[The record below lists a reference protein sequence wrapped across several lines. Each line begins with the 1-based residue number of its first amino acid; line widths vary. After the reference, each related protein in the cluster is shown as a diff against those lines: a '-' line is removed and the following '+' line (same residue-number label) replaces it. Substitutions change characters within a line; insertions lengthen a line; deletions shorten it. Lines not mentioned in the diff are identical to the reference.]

1 MSDRH
6 LCKAKRAGTGEWVV
20 GFYVRCRNHD
30 YILPIF
36 NDCEVFYGYDD
47 RYDDFVEV
55 DLSTICQ
62 CTEIGKEVGI
72 NRTVWENEIYQWE
85 DAAYGKCTGIIRYGK
100 YLQDGSGN
108 EYPEIACYGFY
119 AEIVKVEPYPGL
131 DMSDY
136 PTYLRMISVLE
147 IFIRNSGIKLL
158 GNIFDNPELNLI
170 CGATGED
177 ANNVGKPDW
186 CPLVPLPEK
195 MPTYLCI
202 NSEKGYCE
210 GRNDCIDASACLR
223 KLNSS
228 DNEKG
233 SKM

>member
-1 MSDRH
+1 MSDRY
-6 LCKAKRAGTGEWVV
+6 LCKAKRTDNGEWV
-20 GFYVRCRNHD
+20 GGIPFE
-30 YILPIF
+30 IESKSMMLIK
-36 NDCEVFYGYDD
+36 DD
-47 RYDDFVEV
+47 ENLLRVHYLEENMWSAEIYAIEV
-55 DLSTICQ
+55 DPSTICQ

-72 NRTVWENEIYQWE
+72 NRSVWENEIYQWE

-158 GNIFDNPELNLI
+158 GNIFDNPELL
-170 CGATGED
+170 E
-177 ANNVGKPDW
+177 V
-186 CPLVPLPEK
+186 E
-195 MPTYLCI
+195 
-202 NSEKGYCE
+202 
-210 GRNDCIDASACLR
+210 
-223 KLNSS
+223 
-228 DNEKG
+228 
-233 SKM
+233 